1 MILKGRRSEQALLQ
15 ELLDGARAGMSG
27 ALVLRGDAGLGKTAL
42 LDHAVASATGMRV
55 SQVAG
60 IEAEQELG
68 FAAVHRVLRPLL
80 GRRADLPE
88 PQRAALETALGMVGG
103 PPPDRFLVGLAVLT
117 LLAQS
122 AREQPLLLVCD
133 DAQWVDRES
142 LDVLAFVARR
152 LHADG
157 IVALFAVR
165 DEAGTLPALAG
176 MPGLRLG
183 RLPQTD
189 ALALLM
195 DHIGGTPVDQVVI
208 DRIMAAAAGNPL
220 ALRELSRGPA
230 PVGPDFGEPPA
241 IGPRLEARF
250 LLRVRDLPAS
260 SRTALL
266 ALAADA
272 TGDRHLVGR
281 AVRHLLGSDGEATT
295 EAFEQLEREELL
307 TRPPVPGT
315 SPFRHPL
322 IRSAVY
328 GGASRADR
336 RAVHAALAAVTDART
351 DPDRHAWHTAAATD
365 GPDEAVATA
374 LHHGAERARN
384 TGGYLAQASFLH
396 RAAELTEDPAR
407 RAARLLEA
415 CAAALTA
422 GAPHRTEELLRLL
435 PASDREAPLLGAHA
449 DRLRGLARLMLGRDG
464 AVRLLLDAALTL
476 ARHEPEAGRDVFLE
490 AVDAAMVVP
499 RTADATALEVAT
511 AALATRARQAE
522 ATDVDATVP
531 DLLLTGH
538 ARLVAASHP
547 QAAPSL
553 RAALAAMRR
562 PGAEESGAAR
572 WTLLGMIA
580 AVEMWDIDT
589 LGECGRRYADA
600 ARRHGALRM
609 LQISAH
615 ANATSEV
622 FRGNLDTAASHF
634 AEFKDIADATGA
646 DPRHSHPTDAMLHAW
661 RGDEAATL
669 SAVQAQRELY
679 PELPGGIQVQLS
691 RAASVVLE
699 LGHRRYPQAQ
709 AAAQEVLDDPPPHCG
724 GLSLPGLVEAAVRND
739 DPAVARRALR
749 TLAERATASGTPWA
763 LGLLARSRALLAHDS
778 QAEDHFQ
785 EAIALLAPTPLRTE
799 RAHADLLYGEW
810 LRRQRRKRDAR
821 TRLRLAHEQFTSMG
835 ASAFAE
841 RARLELLA
849 TGAHARAR
857 GAGTDHQL
865 TPQESR
871 IARMAAHGA
880 TNQEIATNVF
890 ISASTVEYHLAKAF
904 RKLGVTSRR
913 QLPAALQQP
922 PLRPRS
928 TGIRPRQEP

>member
-1 MILKGRRSEQALLQ
+1 MILKGRRSELALLE
-15 ELLDGARAGMSG
+15 ELLDGARGGMSG
-27 ALVLRGDAGLGKTAL
+27 ALVLRGDAGLGKTVL
-42 LDHAVASATGMRV
+42 LGHAVASASGMRV
-55 SQVAG
+55 TQVAG

-68 FAAVHRVLRPLL
+68 FAAVHRVLLPFL

-117 LLAQS
+117 LLAQA
-122 AREQPLLLVCD
+122 ARDRPLLLVCD

-165 DEAGTLPALAG
+165 DEAGALPPLAG
-176 MPGLRLG
+176 LPGFRLG
-183 RLPQTD
+183 PLPEAD
-189 ALALLM
+189 ALDLLM
-195 DHIGGTPVDQVVI
+195 HHMGGAAVDQVVV
-208 DRIMAAAAGNPL
+208 DRIIAAAAGNPL

-230 PVGPDFGEPPA
+230 PAEPDFGEPPA
-241 IGPRLEARF
+241 IGRRLEARF
-250 LLRVRDLPAS
+250 LHQVGDLPAS

-272 TGDRHLVGR
+272 TGDRYLVRR
-281 AVRHLLGSDGEATT
+281 AVRVLLGADSQATA
-295 EAFEQLEREELL
+295 EAFENLEREELL
-307 TRPPVPGT
+307 ARPSIPGT

-328 GGASRADR
+328 GGASRAER
-336 RAVHAALAAVTDART
+336 RSVHAALAAVTDAHT
-351 DPDRHAWHTAAATD
+351 DPERHAWHTAAATD
-365 GPDEAVATA
+365 GPDEPVASA
-374 LHHGAERARN
+374 LHQCAERARE
-384 TGGYLAQASFLH
+384 TGGYLAQASFLQ

-407 RAARLLEA
+407 RTARLLEA
-415 CAAALTA
+415 CAATLTA
-422 GAPHRTEELLRLL
+422 GAPRRTEELLRLL
-435 PASDREAPLLGAHA
+435 RASGPAAPLLDAHA

-464 AVRLLLDAALTL
+464 AVRLLLDAAVLL
-476 ARHEPEAGRDVFLE
+476 ARHEPEAGRDAFLE
-490 AVDAAMVVP
+490 AFDAAMVVP
-499 RTADATALEVAT
+499 RTVSDATALEVAT
-511 AALATRARQAE
+511 AALATSVRPTA
-522 ATDVDATVP
+522 ATGVDATVP
-531 DLLLTGH
+531 DLLLAAH
-538 ARLVAASHP
+538 AGLVAAGHR

-572 WTLLGMIA
+572 WSLLGMIA
-580 AVEMWDIDT
+580 AVEMWDIDA
-589 LGECGRRYADA
+589 LGECGGRYADA

-622 FRGNLDTAASHF
+622 FRGNLGTAESHF

-646 DPRHSHPTDAMLHAW
+646 DPRYSHPTDAMLHAW

-669 SAVQAQRELY
+669 SAVRAQRELY
-679 PELPGGIQVQLS
+679 PESPGGIQVQLV

-699 LGHRRYPQAQ
+699 LGLRRYPRAQ
-709 AAAQEVLDDPPPHCG
+709 AAAQAVLDDPPPHCG

-739 DPAVARRALR
+739 DHAIARRALGVL
-749 TLAERATASGTPWA
+749 TERATASGTPWA
-763 LGLLARSRALLAHDS
+763 LGLLARSRALLARDTR
-778 QAEDHFQ
+778 AEDLFQ
-785 EAIALLAPTPLRTE
+785 EAAALLKPTPLRTE
-799 RAHADLLYGEW
+799 RAHTDLLYGEW

-821 TRLRLAHEQFTSMG
+821 IRLRLAHEQFTSMG
-835 ASAFAE
+835 AGAFAE
-841 RARLELLA
+841 RARLELHA
-849 TGAHARAR
+849 TGEQARTR
-857 GAGTDHQL
+857 GAGTDHRL

-871 IARMAAHGA
+871 IVRMAADGA
-880 TNQEIATNVF
+880 TNQEIATNLF

-904 RKLGVTSRR
+904 RKLAVTSRR
-913 QLPAALQQP
+913 QLAAAL
-922 PLRPRS
+922 
-928 TGIRPRQEP
+928 EH